1 MSYSAFR
8 KTKRS
13 LPIALLRAREEVMV
27 PIRSMLAES
36 GVTEQ
41 KWRVLRVLEEIGEIE
56 PTVIASEACL
66 RLPSLS
72 RILKTMES
80 DGLIV
85 RKEDVSD
92 RRKTLVGIS
101 GAGRVILARHAE
113 QSAAIFAALEARM
126 GKEKLETILDLLEEL
141 LD

>member
-1 MSYSAFR
+1 
-8 KTKRS
+8 
-13 LPIALLRAREEVMV
+13 MV
-27 PIRSMLAES
+27 PIRAMLAES

-66 RLPSLS
+66 HLPSLS

-80 DGLIV
+80 DGLV
-85 RKEDVSD
+85 ERKEAPDD
-92 RRKTLVGIS
+92 RRKTLVAIS
-101 GAGRVILARHAE
+101 SEGRKILSRHSA
-113 QSAAIFAALEARM
+113 QSAAIYAELEQRM
-126 GKEKLETILDLLEEL
+126 GKEKLETVLDLLEEL